1 MSFEQFNDGVEIH
14 QDHLS
19 NEARQESD
27 QHKIHGIGDAEF
39 YDVKEFHLKFG
50 HLSHA
55 TPVHLTKR
63 KLLERI
69 KFLQE
74 ELDEF
79 TQACGYTRI
88 RGSLNDRGFY
98 IDGVDQ
104 YVEIDGPQ
112 NLALQAD
119 ALVDL
124 VYVAKGTA
132 VMQGLPWNQLWDD
145 VQRANMAKQRGIGHR
160 GNLVDCIKP
169 EGWVGP
175 RTLDILI
182 AAGYDPIQATITKF
196 HRDDLIH
203 LENNSEALK

>member
-1 MSFEQFNDGVEIH
+1 MSFEQFNDDEIH

-19 NEARQESD
+19 DEARQGAD
-27 QHKIHGIGDAEF
+27 QSTIYGLGDSEF
-39 YDVKEFHLKFG
+39 YDVREFHLKFS
-50 HLSHA
+50 HLA
-55 TPVHLTKR
+55 NTVPVHLTKR

-79 TQACGYTRI
+79 TQACGFDRTRG
-88 RGSLNDRGFY
+88 RFNDDGMWIEGDFY
-98 IDGVDQ
+98 DDVGK
-104 YVEIDGPQ
+104 PQ
-112 NLALQAD
+112 DLALQAD

-145 VQRANMAKQRGIGHR
+145 VHRANMAKQRGISHR
-160 GNLVDCIKP
+160 GNLVDCVKP

-175 RTLDILI
+175 RTLDILT
-182 AAGYDPIQATITKF
+182 AAGHDPTHASNTDLHK
-196 HRDDLIH
+196 DDLIH

>member
-1 MSFEQFNDGVEIH
+1 MSFEQYNDDEIH

-19 NEARQESD
+19 NEARQEAD
-27 QHKIHGIGDAEF
+27 LLVVTKIGDAEF
-39 YDVKEFHLKFG
+39 CNVKDFHLKFG
-50 HLSHA
+50 HLVHA
-55 TPVHLTKR
+55 HPVHLTKR

-79 TQACGYTRI
+79 TQACGFI
-88 RGSLNDRGFY
+88 RAPGKFNDDGMWVEGDFY
-98 IDGVDQ
+98 DDVGN
-104 YVEIDGPQ
+104 PQ
-112 NLALQAD
+112 DLALQAD

-132 VMQGLPWNQLWDD
+132 VMQGLPWLQLWED

-160 GNLVDCIKP
+160 GNLVDCVKP

-175 RTLDILI
+175 RTLDILVS
-182 AAGYDPIQATITKF
+182 AGYDPTHASNISF
-196 HRDDLIH
+196 HRDDSVH
-203 LENNSEALK
+203 LENNNEALK